1 MKRKVWL
8 VIGAVF
14 LQACSAVS
22 IVSQVMDAQSAQAQV
37 EQPLFRVECAVIA
50 SIDGKF
56 DQLDSG
62 DMRAFQTSYGQEA
75 DAGESLAADL
85 NGDHRVDTAD
95 LKILGSVYPGCLKN
109 PY

>member
-56 DQLDSG
+56 
-62 DMRAFQTSYGQEA
+62 
-75 DAGESLAADL
+75 
-85 NGDHRVDTAD
+85 N
-95 LKILGSVYPGCLKN
+95 
-109 PY
+109 